1 MPASTTSRRL
11 ARFNRKVGNRIVGRG
26 LSMMPGFGAIVH
38 RGRKSGRQYRTP
50 VKIFRTDHG
59 YLIALPYGPESDW
72 VRNVLAAG
80 GCELLTRDRRIRLEE
95 PRVFTASSQA
105 ELVQAKIPAPLRTM
119 LAWFGVTGFIEMRL
133 APQSVADKVARDAT

>member
-1 MPASTTSRRL
+1 MSASTTSRRL
-11 ARFNRKVGNRIVGRG
+11 ARFNRTVGNRMVGPG

-59 YLIALPYGPESDW
+59 YLISLPYGPESDW

-80 GCELLTRDRRIRLEE
+80 GCELRTRGRQVRLAE
-95 PRVFTASSQA
+95 PRVFTASSRRGLA
-105 ELVQAKIPAPLRTM
+105 QAKIPAPLRTM
-119 LAWFGVTGFIEMRL
+119 LAWFGVTNFIELRL
-133 APQSVADKVARDAT
+133 ATETLAGRDTP